1 MMGNMEKV
9 ANLERNSLSQP
20 SSQPPTLDCM
30 LERLTALLFQ
40 MQEQSYRFEKLH
52 LDLTGERALPP
63 EQPAPCGPASDAKR
77 PHLETFDH
85 LLNRY
90 EQLANEQQLILDA
103 LNRHI

>member
-20 SSQPPTLDCM
+20 CPNPPTLDCM

-52 LDLTGERALPP
+52 IGLTGERALPP
-63 EQPAPCGPASDAKR
+63 DQPTACGPASDAKR
-77 PHLETFDH
+77 PHLETFAH

>member
-1 MMGNMEKV
+1 MMGNLEKV

-20 SSQPPTLDCM
+20 CPNPPTLDCM

-52 LDLTGERALPP
+52 IGLTGERVVPP
-63 EQPAPCGPASDAKR
+63 EQAVPCAPASDAKR
-77 PHLETFDH
+77 PHLEIFAH

>member
-1 MMGNMEKV
+1 MMGNLEKV
-9 ANLERNSLSQP
+9 ANLEKNAMAKPCSQRV
-20 SSQPPTLDCM
+20 TLDCM

-63 EQPAPCGPASDAKR
+63 EQPATCGPASDAKR
-77 PHLETFDH
+77 PHLEIFAH

>member
-9 ANLERNSLSQP
+9 ANLDKNSLSQP

-30 LERLTALLFQ
+30 LERLTDLLFQ

-52 LDLTGERALPP
+52 IGLTGERALPP
-63 EQPAPCGPASDAKR
+63 EQAVPCAPASDAKR
-77 PHLETFDH
+77 PHLEIFAH